1 MLINQFKRYIFILVP
16 LLTISLG
23 GCASY
28 KAFNTLFEEQMIK
41 PGSIVVI
48 AGSPDETDI
57 RLAELITEK
66 LSKNPEFTVIS
77 QDEVFEKF
85 PAYPAEY
92 EVDGVSKNGKKVNIP
107 PIPEDVKSDIAKY
120 QQKFKTRY
128 VLLVWSED
136 MKVFTDGWGFSSQFD
151 INFESRL
158 IEYPGNS
165 VIGYS
170 SFATHRGGG
179 CSSCFTN
186 FYTKNTNIDK
196 LLDKISQEVVQEL
209 LKKTRDK

>member
-1 MLINQFKRYIFILVP
+1 MLINQFKRYIFIVVS

-48 AGSPDETDI
+48 AGSPNETDI

-66 LSKNPEFTVIS
+66 LSKNSKFTVVS

-92 EVDGVSKNGKKVNIP
+92 EVGGVSKNGKKVNIL

-120 QQKFKTRY
+120 HQKFKTRY
-128 VLLVWSED
+128 ILLVWSHN
-136 MKVFTDGWGFSSQFD
+136 MIVYTDQLGFSQQID
-151 INFESRL
+151 IDFESRF

-170 SFATHRGGG
+170 SFTTHRGGG
-179 CSSCFTN
+179 FSSCITSIF
-186 FYTKNTNIDK
+186 TKNNNIDK

-209 LKKTRDK
+209 LNKTWDK